1 MGNYRAKDANQFIQQ
16 QLCTYLRE
24 LENDFKSDILSFSG
38 GIIFGVDDLIRNAI
52 EDKKRRS
59 KRDSLTVC
67 LTTGGGYVE
76 VVHRLVDTLRYHYK
90 DTINFV
96 VPNYAYSAGT
106 VLVMSGDSIH
116 MDYFSRLGPI
126 DPQVETAKGQVVPGL
141 GYLVQ
146 YERLIDKAKNGVI
159 TLPEM
164 HLLIEGFDQAEL
176 YKYEQERELSIA
188 LLEEWLVKY
197 KFKNWTITRTRKKPV
212 TDRMRKLRAS
222 KIGKEL
228 NKTEKWHSHG
238 YGISMDVL
246 RKDLQLLIDDF
257 GAIPKRQKIIKN
269 YHSLLQD
276 YMQKNR
282 QTGIIHTTVTY
293 LPFQQ
298 GE

>member
-1 MGNYRAKDANQFIQQ
+1 MVNYRAKDANQFIEQ
-16 QLCTYLRE
+16 QLCTYLKE
-24 LENDFKSDILSFSG
+24 LENDFKSDVLSISG
-38 GIIFGVDDLIRNAI
+38 GIIFGVDYLIRNAV
-52 EDKKRRS
+52 EEKKRGG

-76 VVHRLVDTLRYHYK
+76 VVHRIVDTLRYHYK

-96 VPNYAYSAGT
+96 VPDYAYSAGT

-126 DPQVETAKGQVVPGL
+126 DPQVETSKGQIVPGL
-141 GYLVQ
+141 GYLIQ
-146 YERLIDKAKNGVI
+146 WERLIKKAKDGQI

-164 HLLIEGFDQAEL
+164 LLMIEGFDQAEL

-188 LLEEWLVKY
+188 LLEEWLVQY
-197 KFKNWTITRTRKKPV
+197 KFKNWRITQTRKKPV

-222 KIGKEL
+222 RIGKEL
-228 NKTEKWHSHG
+228 NNTEKWHSHG

-246 RKDLQLLIDDF
+246 RKDLKLLIDDF
-257 GAIPKRQKIIKN
+257 GAIPKRRDIIRN

-293 LPFQQ
+293 LPFQ
-298 GE
+298 